1 MKIEIHNMYKKYQ
14 VDYFRRKQ
22 IFSDFSLKL
31 DSEKINFIVGD
42 SGTGKTTLL
51 NIIGLVEKMDR
62 GVYYFDGSPIKYK
75 NKKEILKYRNSRIG
89 YVHQEAMLISKLS
102 VLDNVLL
109 PIYIGGKVNGNAYT
123 KAFGL
128 LERLGIGNLKNV
140 IVEKLSSGE
149 KQRVEMAR
157 ALINNPDVIIADEPT
172 ASLDADNARI
182 IMRELRQINTENNS
196 MVVVATHDNRIL
208 SLKDNILSLESDV
221 NIR

>member
-14 VDYFRRKQ
+14 VYYFRSKQ
-22 IFSDFSLKL
+22 IFSDYSLKL

-140 IVEKLSSGE
+140 IVEKLSGGE

-208 SLKDNILSLESDV
+208 SPKDNILSLESDV

>member
-22 IFSDFSLKL
+22 IFCDFSLKL

-140 IVEKLSSGE
+140 IVEKLSGGE

-182 IMRELRQINTENNS
+182 IMRELRQINTEKNS

-208 SLKDNILSLESDV
+208 SPKDNILSLESDV